1 MAGKNGTA
9 KFGCCVVRWKDLK
22 NGCRD
27 SWEEV
32 VSFRGGPELE
42 HTDAVWQLAQA
53 ACTKKWKQTATS
65 GWEVV
70 ETWMEAPHRW

>member
-9 KFGCCVVRWKDLK
+9 KFGCCVVRWK
-22 NGCRD
+22 GRA

-32 VSFRGGPELE
+32 VSFRGEPCRVSD
-42 HTDAVWQLAQA
+42 TDAVYQLAQA
-53 ACTKKWKQTATS
+53 VCAKKWKQTATS

-70 ETWMEAPHRW
+70 ESWMEAPHRW

>member
-1 MAGKNGTA
+1 MAGKNGAA

-32 VSFRGGPELE
+32 GLLVILSLRGCVGSLP
-42 HTDAVWQLAQA
+42 T
-53 ACTKKWKQTATS
+53 
-65 GWEVV
+65 
-70 ETWMEAPHRW
+70 